1 MRTVVA
7 NGTVAADYGVF
18 DAHVVIDDERV
29 TGLSV
34 DDGALRDADELIDAS
49 GCVVLPGAIDPHAHF
64 EDPGHTERED
74 FTTGTM
80 SAAAGGITT
89 VIEHPLTYP
98 PVTTVELYVS
108 KRQMAAAKVV
118 VDFGLWGA
126 LTAPSLEHM
135 EGQWSHGAMGF
146 KAFMPISDPSYPN
159 VSDAEL
165 LEGMRTAARLGAL
178 VLVHAESD
186 SLLQANIARLRA
198 AGRRDAM
205 AHPESRPPFT
215 EEEAAHRALYLAAH
229 AGARLQ
235 VVHTSSPVTVDLVA
249 RARAA
254 GQPATAEVC
263 PHHLLLD
270 LDDYARLGP
279 WGCCAPPIRARA
291 LVDGMWERV
300 LAGAVDCLVSDHAAY
315 TREEK
320 RRGLDD
326 IFEAPLGCQVIQ
338 ETVPAVLSD
347 AFHRHDMG
355 LDAFARFSS
364 TNAARIAG
372 IYPRKGTI
380 LPGSDADLVI
390 WDLRSSW
397 VVDAASQQF
406 SKNPWSPFD
415 GRELRARV
423 VRTLVRGTTVYREH
437 EICVAPG
444 HGRFLSSQDAVVP
457 PHAAALEVAL

>member
-1 MRTVVA
+1 
-7 NGTVAADYGVF
+7 VAADYGVF
-18 DAHVVIDDERV
+18 AAHVVIEGERIAALSAEDDV
-29 TGLSV
+29 
-34 DDGALRDADELIDAS
+34 LRRADEVIDAS
-49 GCVVLPGAIDPHAHF
+49 GCIVLPGAIDLHAHF

-80 SAAAGGITT
+80 AAAAGGITT

-98 PVTTVELYVS
+98 PVTTVELYRS
-108 KRQMAAAKVV
+108 KREMAAAKVI

-135 EGQWSHGAMGF
+135 EGQWSEGAIGF

-159 VSDAEL
+159 VTDAQF
-165 LEGMRTAARLGAL
+165 LEGMRTAASLGAL

-186 SLLQANIARLRA
+186 SLLQSELARLRG
-198 AGRRDAM
+198 AGRRDPM

-215 EEEAAHRALYLAAH
+215 EEEAAHRALYLARH

-249 RARAA
+249 QARAA
-254 GQPATAEVC
+254 GQLATAEVC

-291 LVDGMWERV
+291 LVEGMWERV
-300 LAGAVDCLVSDHAAY
+300 LAGSVDCLVSDHSAY
-315 TREEK
+315 TVEEK
-320 RRGLDD
+320 RRGYED
-326 IFEAPLGCQVIQ
+326 IFETPLGCQVIQ
-338 ETVPAVLSD
+338 ETVPAVLSE
-347 AFHRHDMG
+347 AFHCRGMP
-355 LDAFARFSS
+355 LDAFVRFSS

-372 IYPRKGTI
+372 LYPRKGTI
-380 LPGSDADLVI
+380 LPESDADLVI
-390 WDLRSSW
+390 WDLSSTW
-397 VVDAASQQF
+397 VIDAAAQQF

-423 VRTLVRGTTVYREH
+423 VRTLVRGTTAYCDH
-437 EICVAPG
+437 SIAVAPG
-444 HGRFLSSQDAVVP
+444 HGRFLSSQDPARALT
-457 PHAAALEVAL
+457 AAAVEVVR